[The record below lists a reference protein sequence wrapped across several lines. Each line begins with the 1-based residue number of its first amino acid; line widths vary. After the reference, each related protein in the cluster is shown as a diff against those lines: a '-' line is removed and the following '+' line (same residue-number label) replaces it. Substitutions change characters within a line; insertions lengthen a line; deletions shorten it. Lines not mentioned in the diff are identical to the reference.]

1 MSDEGVQVA
10 PEISIAYIIEKCVT
24 EFTVPFKRDDE
35 PEMFE
40 CGRSCKADAKRT
52 HDEGQGFEVAPVC
65 GTYVGIDYQAT

>member
-40 CGRSCKADAKRT
+40 CGRSCEADAKRT
-52 HDEGQGFEVAPVC
+52 HDEGQGFEVAPV
-65 GTYVGIDYQAT
+65 